1 MKNCCG
7 KPRQSRFCPDCG
19 LGLDCDPAESLLKFL
34 RTHSKAAED
43 QCRKLEQR
51 IEDGDFNK
59 YVTLERMQSK
69 LKRSQTILAKWNS
82 WIEIVE
88 SKASVKK

>member
-1 MKNCCG
+1 M
-7 KPRQSRFCPDCG
+7 
-19 LGLDCDPAESLLKFL
+19 FL

-43 QCRKLEQR
+43 QCRKHEQR

-82 WIEIVE
+82 WIELVE